1 MEAKQRAS
9 VLLED
14 PSALAASLPKIA
26 RVVAQTLGE
35 HPTDVA
41 SKVRYGA
48 GIVVRD
54 VAELY
59 AREIARGLASLGI
72 GSFLVAQPAFEP
84 APRPRR
90 VGQFDFDASG
100 VTVAQRL
107 RPPETV
113 PWAAVRALHAHASI
127 EATSGEE
134 DEGPSRRGGDL
145 TRLSDAAKKVL
156 GDLRE
161 FEDKERT
168 RVVLGIDVLV
178 GTELYRMTS
187 NDAGI
192 YGSLAARSTI
202 ALENYL
208 SLVDALVRAAPASVL
223 IPSTTRRFVADHDFT
238 RVLHAKREELEAFN
252 TWIVQAL
259 EHGVAASEAE
269 PEDLADEGLE
279 DADEAILV
287 AKDAQGDGD
296 DPADEVDDAELED
309 DTKSFNRARA
319 LAQQAPARPSSPD
332 RPLDNSA
339 FDDDDAADL
348 SDEELEEADADAN
361 DPEVAEAAKLFDKTG
376 RFKAEDVNAILADM
390 KSLDGAEV
398 DQTASA
404 DPDDPEVREALGFFE
419 TNPSGKWDLKQVTEG
434 VEDVGQDEL
443 EAADPKAKK
452 SKDA

>member
-1 MEAKQRAS
+1 MEAKQRFS

-14 PSALAASLPKIA
+14 PSALAVSLPKIA
-26 RVVAQTLGE
+26 RVVAQVLGE

-48 GIVVRD
+48 GIIVRD
-54 VAELY
+54 VAEPY
-59 AREIARGLASLGI
+59 AREIARGLAALGI
-72 GSFLVAQPAFEP
+72 GSFLVSSTTFEP

-90 VGQFDFDASG
+90 VGQFDFDGNG

-107 RPPETV
+107 RPSETA

-156 GDLRE
+156 ADLRE

-168 RVVLGIDVLV
+168 RVILGLDVLV

-187 NDAGI
+187 IDAGI
-192 YGSLAARSTI
+192 YGSLPSRSTI
-202 ALENYL
+202 ALENFL
-208 SLVDALVRAAPASVL
+208 SLVEALVRAAPPSVL
-223 IPSTTRRFVADHDFT
+223 IPATTRRFVADHDFT
-238 RVLHAKREELEAFN
+238 RILHAKREELEAFN

-269 PEDLADEGLE
+269 PEDLGDEGLE

-287 AKDAQGDGD
+287 GSGAGATEAD
-296 DPADEVDDAELED
+296 DADEIDDAELED
-309 DTKSFNRARA
+309 DTKSFNRDRVAA
-319 LAQQAPARPSSPD
+319 ATKKPAPAPSASD
-332 RPLDNSA
+332 RPLANSA
-339 FDDDDAADL
+339 FDEDDDAADL
-348 SDEELEEADADAN
+348 SDDELEDAPDTN

-376 RFKAEDVNAILADM
+376 RFKAADVQAILADV
-390 KSLDGAEV
+390 STLEGAEV
-398 DQTASA
+398 DGSASS

-419 TNPSGKWDLKQVTEG
+419 TS
-434 VEDVGQDEL
+434 
-443 EAADPKAKK
+443 
-452 SKDA
+452 